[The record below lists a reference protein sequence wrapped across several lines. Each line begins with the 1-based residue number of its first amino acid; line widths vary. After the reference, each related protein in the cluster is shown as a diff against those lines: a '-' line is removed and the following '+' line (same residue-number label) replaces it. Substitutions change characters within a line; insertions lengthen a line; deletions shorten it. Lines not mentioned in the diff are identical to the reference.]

1 MNKLFATLIGNIT
14 TITINLE
21 QIDTDIASSSTTF
34 SATMTIKKN
43 LNKEEKNLNKIL
55 HTVKHNKFNED
66 ENNKLQQAIDPQL
79 DKLKT
84 IKTKLKDLQKKM
96 NPYNYAKERNKFC
109 KLLKKVNNK
118 ISKLESSN
126 TEAFVE
132 TFNDPNQN
140 KELLFQL
147 KTFKSH
153 IKKPITPIPEI
164 PIIINSNPVAKLSM

>member
-1 MNKLFATLIGNIT
+1 MNKLFANLIGNIT

-21 QIDTDIASSSTTF
+21 QIDTEIASISTTF

-43 LNKEEKNLNKIL
+43 LSKEEKNLNKIL

-109 KLLKKVNNK
+109 KLL
-118 ISKLESSN
+118 
-126 TEAFVE
+126 
-132 TFNDPNQN
+132 
-140 KELLFQL
+140 
-147 KTFKSH
+147 
-153 IKKPITPIPEI
+153 
-164 PIIINSNPVAKLSM
+164 